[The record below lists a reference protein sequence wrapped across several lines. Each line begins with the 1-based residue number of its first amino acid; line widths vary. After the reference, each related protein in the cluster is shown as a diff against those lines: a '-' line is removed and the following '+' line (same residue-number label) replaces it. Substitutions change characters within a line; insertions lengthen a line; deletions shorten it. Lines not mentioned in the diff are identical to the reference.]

1 MIKALKVL
9 TCKRGNWR
17 EFWTSDFT
25 WNQFWPIYLLEK
37 FINPPKSNF
46 KASYLIANF
55 SPFLISRK
63 ICHLWLWRSWLP
75 HSVEKREI
83 LSHRKIFREI
93 NSLVTF
99 LVKTLLSR
107 NFGQKSVRKFLVFP
121 HCTEFSLTKKIFR
134 QINSLVISSV
144 TSLKTV

>member
-99 LVKTLLSR
+99 LVNVHVDLTTKMLI
-107 NFGQKSVRKFLVFP
+107 FAQKSWSHSIAFF
-121 HCTEFSLTKKIFR
+121 HT
-134 QINSLVISSV
+134 VIDV
-144 TSLKTV
+144 LCDFT